1 MGKETKKFNLKDQL
15 AGIAALIAA
24 IVAIGGGF
32 VKYGELTQKIKALEL
47 TAKKQTVVDTSGIE
61 SGIAVLEEKVSA
73 LTTLYKSIESQE
85 ETVVDISGIGRNK
98 TKTLVNE
105 KEIELLK
112 VQIEEI
118 KINTSNPL
126 AN

>member
-1 MGKETKKFNLKDQL
+1 MKNLKDQL

-32 VKYGELTQKIKALEL
+32 VKYGEITTKLDALE
-47 TAKKQTVVDTSGIE
+47 AKEQTVIDTSSIE
-61 SGIAVLEEKVSA
+61 SSIAVLQEKVSA
-73 LTTLYKSIESQE
+73 LES
-85 ETVVDISGIGRNK
+85 VDTSHEHPVAHDH
-98 TKTLVNE
+98 TKPLVNA

-118 KINTSNPL
+118 KVSTSNPL
-126 AN
+126 TN

>member
-1 MGKETKKFNLKDQL
+1 MADKKFNLKDQL

-32 VKYGELTQKIKALEL
+32 VKYGEITTKLDAIEAREQV
-47 TAKKQTVVDTSGIE
+47 VVDTSAIE
-61 SGIAVLEEKVSA
+61 SSIAVLQEKVSA
-73 LTTLYKSIESQE
+73 LESVDTSHEHPVTHNHTKS
-85 ETVVDISGIGRNK
+85 
-98 TKTLVNE
+98 LVNE

-118 KINTSNPL
+118 RVSSTNPL
-126 AN
+126 TN